1 VRALATCALALLLL
15 AVESVLVQ
23 SVGLQVT
30 RIDVTVVLV
39 VFLGLRAS
47 LVEGAFTAFAVGY
60 LLDVFTGRPTG
71 LYPFLAVLVFLL
83 ARLGASLIDARAR
96 ALFALACA
104 GGTLVHGL
112 LATFFTWLTARAAG
126 APGAQLSGL
135 PLQVLLTALAGAL
148 LWPLL
153 RKLIDPNLDR
163 QPTGVLL

>member
-1 VRALATCALALLLL
+1 MRLLITCALALLLL
-15 AVESVLVQ
+15 SVESVLVQ
-23 SVGLQVT
+23 RMGLQVT
-30 RIDVTVVLV
+30 RVDVTVVLV

-47 LVEGAFTAFAVGY
+47 LVEGALTAFAVGY
-60 LLDVFTGRPTG
+60 LLDIFARPTG

-83 ARLGASLIDARAR
+83 ARLGASLVDARAR